1 MNQTAYNFEQF
12 YKRWIIS
19 FSVANLIAV
28 LIGLFEPISS
38 WWPLVA
44 LIFFGFF
51 IFKIPNYKPNHPLRI
66 GYANII
72 TTCRLLLVIIGLV
85 FYHQFSNLFVGL
97 IFLTNILLDGVDGY
111 VARKT
116 GQSSKVGEVL
126 DMETDAYFVF
136 AISWLHVD
144 KHQLSAWLLLPGS
157 LRYIYALLVVR
168 PGKEILPKRVR
179 ASIAV
184 FFFFALLIPFFTE
197 DMTFIWL
204 TYLAGISIVISFA
217 ISLLGRLIRT

>member
-19 FSVANLIAV
+19 FSVVNLVAV
-28 LIGLFEPISS
+28 LIGIFEPISS
-38 WWPLVA
+38 WWPFVA
-44 LIFFGFF
+44 MLFFGFF
-51 IFKIPNYKPNHPLRI
+51 IFKIPKYKPNYPLRV
-66 GYANII
+66 GYANLI
-72 TTCRLLLVIIGLV
+72 TTFRLLLVLVALVFHPYFDAIILGLV
-85 FYHQFSNLFVGL
+85 FLA
-97 IFLTNILLDGVDGY
+97 NILLDGVDGY
-111 VARKT
+111 IARKT
-116 GQSSKVGEVL
+116 GQSSMVGEVL

-136 AISWLHVD
+136 TISWLHVVE
-144 KHQLSAWLLLPGS
+144 HQLSVWLLLPGS
-157 LRYIYALLVVR
+157 LRYIYALLVIR

-197 DMTFIWL
+197 DMAFIWL
-204 TYLAGISIVISFA
+204 TYLAGASIVISFV